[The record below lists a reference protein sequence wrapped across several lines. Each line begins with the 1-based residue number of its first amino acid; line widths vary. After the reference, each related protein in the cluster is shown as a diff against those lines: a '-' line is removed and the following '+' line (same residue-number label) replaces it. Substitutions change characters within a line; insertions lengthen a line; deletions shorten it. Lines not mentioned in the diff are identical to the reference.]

1 MHDEPSNPRV
11 GWLRHPER
19 YWGVW
24 LAVLVLILGPLAV
37 ADSNP
42 RLAQIEEQLDDL
54 QQQRNLLDQQLE
66 LAESGNY
73 FFIPGDLGGPL
84 LPIKQQDYVD
94 RLRLMTGSGRM
105 TQDAAESRLDQ
116 MHELIAPY
124 RQQLTE
130 ELRKIEDDMEELRTE
145 VRELDRASADPD
157 PTSGGS
163 GGGGQSGASAED
175 IARWRAGLECL
186 EEGVRLYPNHWQ
198 DCNGNWTMGSRDV
211 AIARLRSLL
220 RDAGAEAGTG
230 DDGANP
236 PSAEHGK
243 IVVIS
248 AVYGGNC
255 GSPSGVTQQLADAC
269 EGKQRCD
276 YLVDHQVIGDP
287 AFGCRKDYVYRWQC
301 AGGEAYPPIQ
311 EQTVSPEAS
320 GQYAS
325 LWCW

>member
-11 GWLRHPER
+11 GRRHPER

-24 LAVLVLILGPLAV
+24 LAVLALILGPLAV
-37 ADSNP
+37 ADSDP
-42 RLAQIEEQLDDL
+42 HLAQIEQQLNDL
-54 QQQRNLLDQQLE
+54 QQSKNLLEDQLQ
-66 LAESGNY
+66 LAETGNY
-73 FFIPGDLGGPL
+73 FFVSGGDQPGEPL

-94 RLRLMTGSGRM
+94 RLRLMTSSGRM
-105 TQDAAESRLDQ
+105 TQEAAERRLDQ
-116 MHELIAPY
+116 VHEFIAQY

-145 VRELDRASADPD
+145 VRELDRASTDPD
-157 PTSGGS
+157 PTSGG
-163 GGGGQSGASAED
+163 GDQSGASAED
-175 IARWRAGLECL
+175 IARWRASLACL

-211 AIARLRSLL
+211 EIARLRSLL
-220 RDAGAEAGTG
+220 RDAGAGTG
-230 DDGANP
+230 EDGANP

-243 IVVIS
+243 IVVLS

-255 GSPSGVTQQLADAC
+255 GNPLGVTQQLADAC

-276 YLVDHQVIGDP
+276 YLVDHQAITDP
-287 AFGCRKDYVYRWQC
+287 AVGCQKDYVYRWQC
-301 AGGEAYPPIQ
+301 AGGETYPPV
-311 EQTVSPEAS
+311 EERTVSPEAS

>member
-1 MHDEPSNPRV
+1 MHHEPSNPRV
-11 GWLRHPER
+11 GWVRHSER
-19 YWGVW
+19 YWGAW
-24 LAVLVLILGPLAV
+24 LAVLALILGPLAV
-37 ADSNP
+37 ADNNP
-42 RLAQIEEQLDDL
+42 RLAQIEQQLDEL

-73 FFIPGDLGGPL
+73 FFISGGEPGGPL
-84 LPIKQQDYVD
+84 LPIKQQDYVE
-94 RLRLMTGSGRM
+94 RLRLMTASGRM
-105 TQDAAESRLDQ
+105 TQDAAEQRLDQ
-116 MHELIAPY
+116 MHEFAAQY
-124 RQQLTE
+124 HQQLAE
-130 ELRKIEDDMEELRTE
+130 ELRKVEDDMEELRTE
-145 VRELDRASADPD
+145 VRELDRASIDPD
-157 PTSGGS
+157 PTLS
-163 GGGGQSGASAED
+163 SGASAED
-175 IARWRAGLECL
+175 IARWRASLECL

-211 AIARLRSLL
+211 EIARLRSLL
-220 RDAGAEAGTG
+220 RDAGAGTG
-230 DDGANP
+230 EDGANP
-236 PSAEHGK
+236 PDAEHGK

-301 AGGEAYPPIQ
+301 AGGEVYPPV
-311 EQTVSPEAS
+311 EERTVSPEAS